1 MKEQFVTYEIALK
14 LKELGFDE
22 ECFGRYEGADYYLE
36 KWNEVKLEPTHTT
49 SQNTFS
55 WQLASAPLWQQVIDW
70 IREKYGIHIELDFG
84 LGWGYGFIPV
94 GTELT
99 YNWNH
104 FEDDHKW
111 SYYEA
116 REQAILKVIEL
127 CQKEK

>member
-55 WQLASAPLWQQVIDW
+55 WQLASALLWQQVIDFFRQKHNIW
-70 IREKYGIHIELDFG
+70 IQIEMQYYDGI
-84 LGWGYGFIPV
+84 
-94 GTELT
+94 T
-99 YNWNH
+99 YTYTIIQNNGKVIKSEEEFH
-104 FEDDHKW
+104 E
-111 SYYEA
+111 YYEA
-116 REQAILKVIEL
+116 REQAILKAIEL
-127 CQKEK
+127 CKKQ